1 VGIKK
6 SGKLMR
12 KVLSLAACFMGI
24 AGITVGD
31 AAEPQS
37 NNVQVV
43 LVDMQGHKTVLGD
56 LPDSVVAPR
65 VAPDGEQVTFELTD
79 PPASA
84 TAAQSSKVYVADLDK
99 LDKRRA
105 LPQTIIEPRNLAPV
119 WSPDEQWVV
128 FQGSGN
134 GSDDL
139 YQARVIA
146 NITEQPLYIG
156 DGLAP
161 QSIDR
166 NGRVTFLT
174 LKGDKD
180 YGIAQLD
187 PRTRKVTRLVDQPGS
202 AQYSSSISPDGRWI
216 AYASDETG
224 RPEVWLEPLPI
235 SGKRLQLTKNGGSHP
250 QWSPDGAKL
259 YFDQDDQMFQLVIAT
274 GGDPKAGDPV
284 ALPIKGFRQGGLRR
298 QYDLTPDG
306 KGFVMLFPQTAAG
319 N

>member
-1 VGIKK
+1 
-6 SGKLMR
+6 MR
-12 KVLSLAACFMGI
+12 KVLRLVACFVGI
-24 AGITVGD
+24 AGITMGH
-31 AAEPQS
+31 AAEQRS
-37 NNVQVV
+37 NNVQLV
-43 LVDMQGHKTVLGD
+43 LVDMQGRKTVLGD

-65 VAPDGEQVTFELTD
+65 VSPDGKQVAFELTD

-84 TAAQSSKVYVADLDK
+84 SAPAASSSTVYVADLDK

-105 LPQTIIEPRNLAPV
+105 LPQTIVEPRDHSPV
-119 WSPDEQWVV
+119 WSPDQLWIV

-139 YQARVIA
+139 FQARVIA
-146 NITEQPLYIG
+146 NPTEQALYIG
-156 DGLAP
+156 DGRLP

-180 YGIAQLD
+180 YGISVLD
-187 PRTRKVTRLVDQPGS
+187 PGTRKATRLVDQPDS
-202 AQYSSSISPDGRWI
+202 AQYSSAVSPDGRWL
-216 AYASDETG
+216 AYASDESG

-235 SGKRLQLTKNGGSHP
+235 TGKRLQLTKNGGSHP

-259 YFDQDDQMFQLVIAT
+259 YFDQDDQLYQMDIAT
-274 GGDPKAGDPV
+274 SGEPKAGDPV
-284 ALPIKGFRQGGLRR
+284 ALPIKGFRQADLQR

-306 KGFVMLFPQTAAG
+306 KGFVMLFAPDTAG
-319 N
+319 K

>member
-1 VGIKK
+1 
-6 SGKLMR
+6 MR
-12 KVLSLAACFMGI
+12 KVLRLAACFVGI
-24 AGITVGD
+24 AGITVGH
-31 AAEPQS
+31 AAEQRS
-37 NNVQVV
+37 NNVQLV
-43 LVDMQGHKTVLGD
+43 LVDMQGQKKVLGD

-65 VAPDGEQVTFELTD
+65 VSPDGKQVAFELTD

-84 TAAQSSKVYVADLDK
+84 TATSSSTVYVADLDK

-105 LPQTIIEPRNLAPV
+105 LPQTIIEPRNFSPV
-119 WSPDEQWVV
+119 WSPDEVWIV

-139 YQARVIA
+139 FQARVIA
-146 NITEQPLYIG
+146 NSTEQPLYIG
-156 DGLAP
+156 DGRSP
-161 QSIDR
+161 QSIDS

-187 PRTRKVTRLVDQPGS
+187 PGMRKVTRLVDQPGS
-202 AQYSSSISPDGRWI
+202 AQYSSAISPDGRWI
-216 AYASDETG
+216 AYASDESG

-235 SGKRLQLTKNGGSHP
+235 TGKRVQLTKNGGSHP
-250 QWSPDGAKL
+250 EWSPDGGKM
-259 YFDQDDQMFQLVIAT
+259 YFDQDDQMFQMDIAT
-274 GGDPKAGDPV
+274 SGEPKVGDPV
-284 ALPIKGFRQGGLRR
+284 ALPIKGFRQRELRR

-306 KGFVMLFPQTAAG
+306 KGFVMLLPEGAAG